1 MSVLYFEK
9 VRERISELRW
19 LIKRESTEVEWD
31 EDADVGMIGG
41 NIIFK
46 DDSVLH
52 FKEVILGG
60 ERHYRY
66 HYMNNADT
74 LICRWD
80 TAPHHREVNSF
91 PFHIHLPH
99 GVEESKEIDLI
110 FALNKIEQL
119 VVESID
125 L

>member
-1 MSVLYFEK
+1 MSELYFER
-9 VRERISELRW
+9 VRERISGLRW
-19 LIKRESTEVEWD
+19 LIKRESVDVEWD

-46 DDSVLH
+46 DGSVLH

-66 HYMNNADT
+66 HYMNDEDT

-80 TAPHHREVNSF
+80 TAPHHKEVSSF

-99 GVEESKEIDLI
+99 GVAESEEIDLI

-119 VVESID
+119 VVEHID

>member
-1 MSVLYFEK
+1 MSVLYFER

-19 LIKRESTEVEWD
+19 LIKRESVDVEWD

-46 DDSVLH
+46 DGSVLH

-66 HYMNNADT
+66 HYMNDEDI

-80 TAPHHREVNSF
+80 TAPHHREVSSF
-91 PFHIHLPH
+91 PFHIHFPH

-119 VVESID
+119 VVEHID